1 MALKK
6 EKYIWMNGKLVEWDK
21 ANIHILTHV
30 IHYGGSFFE
39 GIRCYQTKKGTAV
52 FRLPEHLQ
60 RLVNSARIYRTE
72 IPYNI
77 EQLTA
82 ATLELIK
89 ANNMP
94 SCYIRPIVYRGY
106 GELGVY
112 PMNNPV
118 DTAIAVWDWGSYL
131 GSEAIEKG
139 ISVCVSSWSRPS
151 PGSIPM
157 LAKVGGNY
165 INSQLIKMEAVAGGY
180 AEGIALDSNGFISE
194 GSGENIFLV
203 YEGALYTP
211 PLSASILGGIT
222 RNSIMTLA
230 RKLKLEVHEENIP
243 REMLVIA
250 DEVFFAGTAA
260 EISPVT
266 SVDKIKVGTGKVGD
280 ITRSLQKEFF
290 KITRDGEDPYGW
302 LTFIG
307 GASYEKKKKK

>member
-6 EKYIWMNGKLVEWDK
+6 EKYIWMNGNLVEWDK
-21 ANIHILTHV
+21 ANIHILSHV

-52 FRLPEHLQ
+52 FRLREHLQ

-72 IPYNI
+72 IPYTI

-82 ATLELIK
+82 ATIELIQ
-89 ANNMP
+89 ANKMP
-94 SCYIRPIVYRGY
+94 SFYIRPIVYRGY

-118 DTAIAVWDWGSYL
+118 DTTIAVWDWGSYL
-131 GSEAIEKG
+131 GSEALEKG
-139 ISVCVSSWSRPS
+139 ISVCVSSWTRPS

-180 AEGIALDSNGFISE
+180 AEGIALDSNGYVSE
-194 GSGENIFLV
+194 GSGENIFLA
-203 YEGALYTP
+203 YDGKLFTP

-222 RNSIMTLA
+222 RNSVLTLA
-230 RKLKLEVHEENIP
+230 RKLNIEVHEENIP
-243 REMLVIA
+243 RELLVIA
-250 DEVFFAGTAA
+250 DELFFAGTAA
-260 EISPVT
+260 EISPIT
-266 SVDKIKVGTGKVGD
+266 SVDKTTIGSGKVGEM
-280 ITRSLQKEFF
+280 TRLLQKEFF
-290 KITRDGEDPYGW
+290 KITRDGEDPYKW
-302 LTFIG
+302 LTPVG
-307 GASYEKKKKK
+307 K